1 MIQRAEVTIASRIK
15 KESREIKE
23 KIFLQQYFLQNYLYS
38 GKKEVLEK
46 AGELIDLNKWNDWH
60 CAILLE
66 SDVAFFDTAE
76 ENLDQ
81 VLQQELRRKIF
92 YLNLNGRQSL
102 VLFQDVYCDYQ
113 LVANHIYNFMK
124 REYMERFYLAVSRK
138 FEGYEN
144 LPSVLE
150 QLEQQMEEKF
160 YHPDK
165 HIFTNEDDP
174 LNMAVGEVQDSQIM
188 QAISEDITRKDT
200 EQLQKHF
207 ECLKEKYHDNTQYSA
222 MYIK

>member
-1 MIQRAEVTIASRIK
+1 MPVIPFIQINEFACFFQNFLLAGIQIVLK
-15 KESREIKE
+15 K
-23 KIFLQQYFLQNYLYS
+23 
-38 GKKEVLEK
+38 
-46 AGELIDLNKWNDWH
+46 
-60 CAILLE
+60 ILLE
-66 SDVAFFDTAE
+66 KNLLLDFTTFLLYPTG
-76 ENLDQ
+76 NCHLRTLDQ

-150 QLEQQMEEKF
+150 QLEQ
-160 YHPDK
+160 
-165 HIFTNEDDP
+165 
-174 LNMAVGEVQDSQIM
+174 
-188 QAISEDITRKDT
+188 
-200 EQLQKHF
+200 
-207 ECLKEKYHDNTQYSA
+207 
-222 MYIK
+222 